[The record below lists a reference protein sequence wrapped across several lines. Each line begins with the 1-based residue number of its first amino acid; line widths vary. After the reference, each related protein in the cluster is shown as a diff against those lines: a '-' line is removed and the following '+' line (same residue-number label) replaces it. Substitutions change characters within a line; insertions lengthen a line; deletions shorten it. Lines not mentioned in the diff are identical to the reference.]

1 LPFLISLLELNH
13 LSKGCGFQGQGQ
25 HKIAE
30 NRLFANRMV
39 PAFRGPHLTLEPV
52 MSSSS
57 ISLTRHLVEKQRV
70 DGHIPA
76 QLRLLLE
83 VVARACKS
91 ISHAVNKGALGGVL
105 GSAGSENV
113 QGEVQKKLDIIA
125 NEVLIEANEWGGH
138 LAAMASEE
146 MDTIH
151 AVPNRYPKGEYLL
164 LFDPLDGSSNID
176 VNVSI
181 GTIFSVLKMPDDSRG
196 VQEQDFLQ
204 PGHQQVAAGY
214 CVYGPQ
220 TTLVLT
226 VGNGVH
232 MFTLDRE
239 QGTFVLTQENLR
251 IPEDTQEFAI
261 NMSNMRHWDAP
272 VRRYIDECLAG
283 KDGPR
288 GKNFNMRWVA
298 SMVADVHRII
308 TRGGIFMY
316 PWDKRE
322 PAKPGKLRLM
332 YEANPMSWLIEQAG
346 GAATNGRQRILDVQP
361 RQLHERVSVILG
373 SRNEVE
379 RVTQYHLQAD
389 PATPA

>member
-1 LPFLISLLELNH
+1 MNAPT
-13 LSKGCGFQGQGQ
+13 SK
-25 HKIAE
+25 
-30 NRLFANRMV
+30 
-39 PAFRGPHLTLEPV
+39 
-52 MSSSS
+52 
-57 ISLTRHLVEKQRV
+57 ISLTRYLVEQQRL
-70 DGHIPA
+70 DGRIPSD
-76 QLRLLLE
+76 LRLLLE

-105 GSAGSENV
+105 GTADSENV

-146 MDTIH
+146 MDSIH
-151 AVPNRYPKGEYLL
+151 AVPNRYPQGEFLL

-181 GTIFSVLKMPDDSRG
+181 GTIFSVLRKPEGSDQAVS
-196 VQEQDFLQ
+196 EQDFLQ
-204 PGHQQVAAGY
+204 PGAKQVAAGY

-226 VGNGVH
+226 VGDGVA

-239 QGTFVLTQENLR
+239 QGSFVLTQENVR
-251 IPEDTQEFAI
+251 IPEDTKEFAI

-272 VRRYIDECLAG
+272 VRRYVDECLAG
-283 KDGPR
+283 KEGPR
-288 GKNFNMRWVA
+288 GKDFNMRWVA
-298 SMVADVHRII
+298 SMVADVHRIL
-308 TRGGIFMY
+308 TRGGIFLY

-322 PAKPGKLRLM
+322 PEKPGKLRLM
-332 YEANPMSWLIEQAG
+332 YEANPMGWLVEQAG
-346 GAATNGRQRILDVQP
+346 GAATDGRRRILDVQP
-361 RQLHERVSVILG
+361 TRLHERVAVVLG

-379 RVTQYHLQAD
+379 RVTTYHNH
-389 PATPA
+389 

>member
-1 LPFLISLLELNH
+1 
-13 LSKGCGFQGQGQ
+13 
-25 HKIAE
+25 
-30 NRLFANRMV
+30 
-39 PAFRGPHLTLEPV
+39 
-52 MSSSS
+52 MSTR
-57 ISLTRHLVEKQRV
+57 ISLTRYLVEKQRV
-70 DGHIPA
+70 DGHIPS

-146 MDTIH
+146 MDSIYL
-151 AVPNRYPKGEYLL
+151 VPNRYPRGEYLL
-164 LFDPLDGSSNID
+164 LMDPLDGSSNIE

-181 GTIFSVLKMPDDSRG
+181 GTIFSVLKMPEGDRG
-196 VQEQDFLQ
+196 VEEGDFLQ
-204 PGHQQVAAGY
+204 PGKCQVAAGY

-226 VGNGVH
+226 VGDGVAV
-232 MFTLDRE
+232 FTLDRE
-239 QGTFVLTQENLR
+239 MGSFVLTQDKVE
-251 IPEDTQEFAI
+251 IPADTKEFAI

-272 VRRYIDECLAG
+272 VKRYIDECLQG
-283 KDGPR
+283 KEGPR
-288 GKNFNMRWVA
+288 GKDFNMRWVA
-298 SMVADVHRII
+298 SMVADVHRIM

-322 PAKPGKLRLM
+322 PNKPGKLRLM
-332 YEANPMSWLIEQAG
+332 YEANPMSWLVEQAG
-346 GAATNGRQRILDVQP
+346 GAATNGHQRILDVQP
-361 RQLHERVSVILG
+361 TLLHERVSVILG
-373 SRNEVE
+373 SKNEVE
-379 RVTQYHLQAD
+379 RVTQYHQEAA
-389 PATPA
+389 PAA